1 MSITPSC
8 RVEDWLRSTISLLS
22 LRTLITLTD
31 VSFHVIQCLDDLL
44 SRELVRTDSGD
55 DSDDDDDDDSD
66 DDDDDSDDDDGSD
79 DDDHDDDD

>member
-8 RVEDWLRSTISLLS
+8 RVEDWLRSTLSLLS

-55 DSDDDDDDDSD
+55 DGDDDSYY
-66 DDDDDSDDDDGSD
+66 DGG
-79 DDDHDDDD
+79 DHDDDD